1 MSFIIFYVAAPM
13 GVAIKSAIKS
23 LKKVF
28 FYLSFILVAL
38 K

>member
-13 GVAIKSAIKS
+13 GVKQSKV
-23 LKKVF
+23 KKVF
-28 FYLSFILVAL
+28 FYFIIFILVAL

>member
-13 GVAIKSAIKS
+13 GVKQSKV
-23 LKKVF
+23 KKK
-28 FYLSFILVAL
+28 FYFIIFILVAL

>member
-28 FYLSFILVAL
+28 LI
-38 K
+38 